1 MEFEEFTG
9 SGSGE
14 DRLVRPGRGITI
26 YPGGNPLQFAEAF
39 LGAFFAFPLGLVVV
53 VFGGDLS
60 WIAYSENHLLW
71 VGQVW
76 FVAAVLE
83 IILLY
88 WLKISLELL
97 LARRLPY
104 PFAPAFAMRQWNWP
118 RILRPLV
125 MAWWLAHFLIGVA
138 AAVILNNLII
148 LDGPHDHSRT
158 VRIVAFLVT
167 GFTITYSANMYL
179 LLALRAIGFS
189 ERIVRLAWKW
199 RLLIDIGVIVL
210 AGLFPF

>member
-1 MEFEEFTG
+1 MEFQELAG
-9 SGSGE
+9 SGSSE
-14 DRLVRPGRGITI
+14 DRAGRPDRKTTI

-39 LGAFFAFPLGLVVV
+39 LGAFFAFPCGLVVV

-71 VGQVW
+71 VGLVW
-76 FVAAVLE
+76 FVVAVFE
-83 IILLY
+83 VVFLY
-88 WLKISLELL
+88 WLKISLERL

-104 PFAPAFAMRQWNWP
+104 PFAPALAMRQWNWP
-118 RILRPLV
+118 RILRPLA

-148 LDGPHDHSRT
+148 LDGPRDHSST

-167 GFTITYSANMYL
+167 GFTITYAANIYL
-179 LLALRAIGFS
+179 LLALRAIGFG
-189 ERIVRLAWKW
+189 ERIVRLAWRW

-210 AGLFPF
+210 AGFFPF